1 MVRKKA
7 FTFMTNEF
15 FEDLENKTILVMGAS
30 QGIGRQLATD
40 LAKLKAIPFLS
51 SRNEEKLKE
60 LAKDLNT
67 AYCVCDI
74 NDDESIKKLVQELPE
89 LDGVCVVS
97 GVVKL
102 VPPKMLQRK
111 TIEPQI
117 TTNLTS
123 PISLI
128 GHLLKTKKIKDSGS
142 VVFTSA
148 AARLCH
154 PPCTASYAAAK
165 MGLLGLT
172 RSLVADVSFSNK
184 IRFNVASFDY
194 VESEMSKSFE
204 INDADIVAVSP
215 LDYSSFPFLFLI
227 SQRSRWINGQIIAAD
242 AGRMLGKS
250 RYA

>member
-1 MVRKKA
+1 MS
-7 FTFMTNEF
+7 F

-30 QGIGRQLATD
+30 QGIGKQLASD
-40 LAKLKAIPFLS
+40 LAKLKARPLLS

-60 LAKDLNT
+60 LAQELNT
-67 AYCVCDI
+67 EYCVCDI
-74 NDDESIKKLVQELPE
+74 NDDESIKQLVQELPE

-117 TTNLTS
+117 STNLTS

-128 GHLLKTKKIKDSGS
+128 GHLLKSKKIKDSGS

-154 PPCTASYAAAK
+154 PPCTAPYAAAK
-165 MGLLGLT
+165 MGLLGLA

-194 VESEMSKSFE
+194 VESDMSNSVE
-204 INDADIVAVSP
+204 VNDEDIVGVSP
-215 LDYSSFPFLFLI
+215 VDYSSFPFLFLI